1 MSDKSLLCT
10 RDDTVSGG
18 VLLLIGGAA
27 MVMAIS
33 KYPLGNASQMG
44 PGYVPALL
52 GGLLALLGF
61 LIALRGTLS
70 NVCKTDKFHSAA
82 RPLFFIIGV
91 IILFGYI
98 ISLAGVILSS
108 ALAIAG
114 AALGTRETRT
124 KEIIIL
130 AVIMAGLSDIFFVK
144 VLSIPFKEWP
154 L

>member
-1 MSDKSLLCT
+1 MSDKPLSCT
-10 RDDTVSGG
+10 RDDAVSGG
-18 VLLLIGGAA
+18 FLLFIGAGAMA
-27 MVMAIS
+27 MAIA
-33 KYPLGNASQMG
+33 KYPLGSASQMG

-52 GGLLALLGF
+52 GGLLALLGL
-61 LIALRGTLS
+61 LIALRGALS
-70 NVCKTDKFHSAA
+70 RNWKEDKFRSAA

-91 IILFGYI
+91 IILFGYV
-98 ISLAGVILSS
+98 ISLAGVIVSS

-114 AALGTRETRT
+114 AALGTRETRM

-144 VLSIPFKEWP
+144 ILAMPFKEWP

>member
-70 NVCKTDKFHSAA
+70 NVCKADKFHSAA

>member
-27 MVMAIS
+27 MAMAIA

-70 NVCKTDKFHSAA
+70 HVWKTDKFHSAL
-82 RPLFFIIGV
+82 RPLFFILGV
-91 IILFGYI
+91 IVLFGYV
-98 ISLAGVILSS
+98 ISLAGVIVSS

-114 AALGTRETRT
+114 AALGTKETRT

-130 AVIMAGLSDIFFVK
+130 AVIMAGLSDIFFVR